1 MKKAGAILLLC
12 SLLLSQYGRFLA
24 YVRCAISGLVD
35 PSTPCDCEQQLPQ
48 AVKGDDARDM
58 TPPKGMDVVFEEY
71 YLPAS
76 PWQLAD
82 PFGPTIAPCADH
94 RHIHTSDH
102 TSDVFRPP
110 AA

>member
-12 SLLLSQYGRFLA
+12 TLLLSQYGRFLA

-35 PSTPCDCEQQLPQ
+35 PSAPCDCEQQLPQ

-71 YLPAS
+71 YLPAT
-76 PWQLAD
+76 PWQLA
-82 PFGPTIAPCADH
+82 GLTTTTAPRYGDRRQAH
-94 RHIHTSDH
+94 SSDH
-102 TSDVFRPP
+102 TTEVFRPP
-110 AA
+110 GA